1 MVSKVIKVSKLAHLV
16 KTLKKK
22 KKKIVFTNGC
32 FDLIHPGHIK
42 LLSSAKKQGE
52 VLILGLN
59 SDSSI
64 RKIKGEKRPILKEK
78 ERIEILSAITYID
91 YIVVFKEETPFKL
104 VKIIKP
110 DVLVK
115 GGDWEEKDIVGADL
129 VKKQGGKIVRIR
141 LKKGYSTTT
150 LIEKIKKIYEK

>member
-1 MVSKVIKVSKLAHLV
+1 MVSKVIKVSKLAYLV

-78 ERIEILSAITYID
+78 ERVEILSAITYID

-104 VKIIKP
+104 IKIIKP

-115 GGDWEEKDIVGADL
+115 GGDWKEKDIVGADF
-129 VKKQGGKIVRIR
+129 VKKQGGKVIRIK

-150 LIEKIKKIYEK
+150 LIEKIKKNYEK

>member
-1 MVSKVIKVSKLAHLV
+1 MVSKVIKVSKLAYLV

-78 ERIEILSAITYID
+78 GRIEILSAITYID

-104 VKIIKP
+104 IKIIKP

-129 VKKQGGKIVRIR
+129 VKKQGGKVVRIR

>member
-1 MVSKVIKVSKLAHLV
+1 MSSKVIKVSKLASLV

-42 LLSSAKKQGE
+42 LLSSAKKYGE

-64 RKIKGEKRPILKEK
+64 RKIKGEKRPIFKEK

-104 VKIIKP
+104 IKIIKP

-115 GGDWEEKDIVGADL
+115 GGDWKEKDIVGADF
-129 VKKQGGKIVRIR
+129 VKKQGGKVIRIK

-150 LIEKIKKIYEK
+150 LIEKIKKNYEK